1 MEKIELERYI
11 DNEITKAKREMRENI
26 LTDLAEIIVKASY
39 KINNNSSQ
47 QDILEAL
54 RYQVENKLRMDE

>member
-1 MEKIELERYI
+1 MERIEIERYI
-11 DNEITKAKREMRENI
+11 DNEITKAKKEMRENI
-26 LTDLAEIIVKASY
+26 LTDVADIIVKASH
-39 KINNNSSQ
+39 KINKNTSQ